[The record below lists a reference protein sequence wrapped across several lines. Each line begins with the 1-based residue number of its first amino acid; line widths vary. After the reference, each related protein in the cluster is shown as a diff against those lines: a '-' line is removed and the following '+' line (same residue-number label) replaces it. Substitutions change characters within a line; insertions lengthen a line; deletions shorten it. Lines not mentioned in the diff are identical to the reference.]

1 MTEENFDKDYW
12 NSKWENAQTGWDI
25 GSASTAISEYFL
37 QVENKNV
44 KILIPGC
51 GNAHEA
57 ELLLEEGFKNITL
70 LDIAPK
76 ACEIIS
82 KKFSHHEVNVI
93 CEDFFNHNGKYD
105 IIVEQTFFC
114 SLHRNLREKYVE
126 KMASLLHENGKIIG
140 LLFNKDFGKDTPP
153 FGGNKAEYRRL
164 FENKFEIKQLEDC
177 HNSIKQRKNTEVFIN
192 FQKRNINPKNI
203 KYENKHGHFR

>member
-1 MTEENFDKDYW
+1 MAEENFDKDYW

-25 GSASTAISEYFL
+25 GSPSTAISEYFL

-114 SLHRNLREKYVE
+114 ALHRNLREKYVE

-140 LLFNKDFGKDTPP
+140 LLFNKDFDKAAPP
-153 FGGNKAEYRRL
+153 FGGNEAEYRKL
-164 FENKFEIKQLEDC
+164 FENKFEIKKLEEC
-177 HNSIKQRKNTEVFIN
+177 YNSIKPRKNTEVFIN
-192 FQKRNINPKNI
+192 FQKRNINPK
-203 KYENKHGHFR
+203 KYKI